1 MLTLLF
7 FFTLIFPQYNPQEWS
22 SITSYLTPNGMA
34 ISDEGFIF
42 SSTSGGLLK
51 FNPNTK
57 KFTFIKEE
65 DGLVYLDLS
74 SISIDGSNRI
84 WIGGAYPRGYLQVFD
99 PQKGIIKKITHL
111 EVNQL
116 DNIVIGQDK
125 AFSIYYGST
134 STEVGIL
141 EFLLDD
147 QKLPYYKDYYANFT
161 DSLITE
167 ISDLDL
173 TESHIYVTTNNG
185 IYKGD
190 LSLNLK
196 YSSSWIRIY
205 DQSSSQFEHGDEDYI
220 INQYEMKYY
229 DGDTWEGYNIDF
241 NGKIIDAE
249 YKNDTLYVLTEYSYY
264 EIINGDIIY
273 LFNMPEI
280 SSVKTSFTSFALSN
294 NNLLYLGIKDGGLL
308 QLNRLSK
315 DFLIFNPDT
324 PFQNE
329 YNALV
334 VTELGNLVAVSNYGT
349 LIDYGERYHNF
360 IPWGYSVNIPY
371 RNYVSNDNNFSWD
384 YLTYIPGEQKTISVV
399 EQFNNNILFSNN
411 GTIPN
416 DTSWLSSP
424 AIIDLNIKSKT
435 FSVIDTTNS
444 IIDGLWGIFQSQNY
458 SSYMLINQIALDYN
472 KNVWIANPY
481 SEKRGNII
489 AIKNING
496 IDWSHIKIP
505 DNHSYLPVSLGFDR
519 LKNTWIG
526 FEYEMN
532 ENEIYSSGGL
542 KIFKYSDLNFL
553 SEEDST
559 WLTITNPDVLPG
571 NLERTSIWSIAFDK
585 MDFVWILN
593 EKGLRG
599 YSYLIYNNSVTLDPL
614 LKTTDGTAI
623 DFLPQLS
630 FVKGNKVKI
639 DSQNNKWII
648 TNEGVWVI
656 QESLLYWP
664 SEEGFNFENSALLSD
679 NVYDIAFN
687 NNDGIAYIATDKGIS
702 KVQIPFSNKPTAKES
717 IYISPNP
724 FVIPDDELVLIKNIA
739 SGSIIKIMTVS
750 GLVIKEI
757 HLNSNE
763 SQFLWNGENE
773 VGERV
778 GTAVYIVSA
787 SHPSEPNLVSKMAV
801 ISK

>member
-22 SITSYLTPNGMA
+22 SITSLLTPNGIV
-34 ISDEGFIF
+34 ISDQGFVY
-42 SSTSGGLLK
+42 SSTSGGLLE
-51 FNPNTK
+51 FNPNTN

-74 SISIDGSNRI
+74 SIAIDSNNRI

-99 PQKGIIKKITHL
+99 PQKGLVKEITHL

-116 DNIVIGQDK
+116 DNIVIGQDQ
-125 AFSIYYGST
+125 AFSVYYGST

-141 EFLLDD
+141 EFLLDEQD
-147 QKLPYYKDYYANFT
+147 LPYYKDYYTNFS

-173 TESHIYVTTNNG
+173 TESHIYITTNNG

-190 LSLNLK
+190 LNLNLK
-196 YSSSWIRIY
+196 YSSSWAQIY
-205 DQSSSQFEHGDEDYI
+205 DQFSNQFEVGDKDYI
-220 INQYEMKYY
+220 VNQHEVKFY
-229 DGDTWEGYNIDF
+229 DEGDWEDYNIDF
-241 NGKIIDAE
+241 DGKVLDSV
-249 YKNDTLYVLTEYSYY
+249 YKNDTLYVLTEFCYY
-264 EIINGDIIY
+264 EIINGDII
-273 LFNMPEI
+273 FIFSMPEI
-280 SSVKTSFTSFALSN
+280 SSVKTSFTSLSLSN
-294 NNLLYLGIKDGGLL
+294 NNLLYLGLKDGGIL
-308 QLNRLSK
+308 QLNRLSE

-329 YNALV
+329 YNALL
-334 VTELGNLVAVSNYGT
+334 VTNSGNLVAVSNYGT
-349 LIDYGERYHNF
+349 LIDYGGRYHNF

-371 RNYVSNDNNFSWD
+371 ENYVFNNINFSWD
-384 YLTYIPGEQKTISVV
+384 YLTYIPGEHKPISAV
-399 EQFNNNILFSNN
+399 EQFDNNILLPNS
-411 GTIPN
+411 GTMPN
-416 DTSWLSSP
+416 DSSWLSSP

-435 FSVIDTTNS
+435 FSEVDTTNS
-444 IIDGLWGIFQSQNY
+444 IIDGLWGIFQSQIY
-458 SSYMLINQIALDYN
+458 SSYMIINEIALDYD

-505 DNHSYLPVSLGFDR
+505 DDNSYIPVSLGFDR

-526 FEYEMN
+526 FEFEMN
-532 ENEIYSSGGL
+532 GNEIYSNGGL

-553 SEEDST
+553 SDEDST
-559 WLTITNPDVLPG
+559 WLTITNPDALPG
-571 NLERTSIWSIAFDK
+571 NSKIASIWSIAFDK

-599 YSYLIYNNSVTLDPL
+599 YSYLIDNNYITLDPL
-614 LKTTDGTAI
+614 LKSTDGTAI

-630 FVKGNKVKI
+630 FVKGNKIKI
-639 DSQNNKWII
+639 DSQNNKWIA

-664 SEEGFNFENSALLSD
+664 SEEGFNFENSELLSD
-679 NVYDIAFN
+679 NVNDIAFN
-687 NNDGIAYIATDKGIS
+687 NDDGIAYIATDKGIS
-702 KVQIPFSNKPTAKES
+702 KLQIPFSNRPKAKES

-724 FVIPDDELVLIKNIA
+724 FIIPDDELVLIKNIA
-739 SGSIIKIMTVS
+739 SGSIIKIMTIS
-750 GLVIKEI
+750 GLVVKEI
-757 HLNSNE
+757 HLSSNE
-763 SQFLWNGENE
+763 SQFTWDGENE

-787 SHPSEPNLVSKMAV
+787 SHPSQPNLVSKIAV